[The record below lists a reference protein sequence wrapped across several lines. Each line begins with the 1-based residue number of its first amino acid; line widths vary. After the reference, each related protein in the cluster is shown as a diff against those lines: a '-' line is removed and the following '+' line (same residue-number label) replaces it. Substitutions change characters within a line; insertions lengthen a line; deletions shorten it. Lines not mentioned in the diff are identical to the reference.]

1 MVSLMT
7 PVVKSFFSDTGMEIT
22 NEAIQVFGGY
32 GYTRD
37 QGIEQLYRDNRI
49 TPIYEGT
56 NSVQAID
63 LVFRKVLANKILDK
77 FVNLI
82 QNEIRNNKDNQELKK
97 FIEILEKKII
107 ILQDF
112 AKWLEEKLKVQKDD
126 VSAACNDFLKVLSYV
141 ALGFSWL
148 KMTKISYENSNKN
161 KDFYDEKINT
171 AKYFFDKIFPRVES
185 HYQSAIAGS
194 ESIMKAKFN

>member
-1 MVSLMT
+1 
-7 PVVKSFFSDTGMEIT
+7 
-22 NEAIQVFGGY
+22 
-32 GYTRD
+32 
-37 QGIEQLYRDNRI
+37 
-49 TPIYEGT
+49 
-56 NSVQAID
+56 
-63 LVFRKVLANKILDK
+63 VLANKILDK
-77 FVNLI
+77 FINLV
-82 QNEIRNNKDNQELKK
+82 QNEIANNKNNKELKK

-107 ILQDF
+107 ILQHF

-148 KMTKISYENSNKN
+148 KMTKISYENLNKN

-171 AKYFFDKIFPRVES
+171 AKYFFDKIFPRVDS